1 MTDSI
6 IKNLFD
12 CNQCAFRM
20 ISCMYMPEEEFEL
33 IRETS
38 NQLQFK
44 KGEVILKQASKTTHL
59 LFLHKGVVKMNFEN
73 NAGKNII
80 LTIVSGPKLI
90 GGANLFFKEQN
101 LFSLIAVEDCDVCL
115 FDSKTLMSLL
125 SKNGPLLLMLLERA
139 TEMFQASI
147 FNYISLAHK
156 QVNGRISDV
165 LIYLSEHVYKSN
177 KFILS
182 LTRKEIAEFAG
193 CSHENVIVTLSKF
206 NKEGII
212 TITGKEISINDFEKL
227 QDISK
232 RG

>member
-1 MTDSI
+1 MY
-6 IKNLFD
+6 
-12 CNQCAFRM
+12 
-20 ISCMYMPEEEFEL
+20 SCMYMPEEEYEK
-33 IRETS
+33 IRKTA

-44 KGEVILKQASKTTHL
+44 KGEVILKQGSKTTHL
-59 LFLHKGVVKMNFEN
+59 LFLHKGVIKMNYEN

-80 LTIVSGPKLI
+80 LTIVSGPKLL
-90 GGANLFFKEQN
+90 GGANLFFKDYN
-101 LFSLIAVEDCDVCL
+101 LFSIIAVEDCDVCL

-125 SKNGPLLLMLLERA
+125 AENGSLLLTLVERA

-156 QVNGRISDV
+156 QVNGRISDI
-165 LIYLSEHVYKSN
+165 LIYLSEHVYKT
-177 KFILS
+177 KQFILT

-193 CSHENVIVTLSKF
+193 CSHENVIITLSKF

-212 TITGKEISINDFEKL
+212 TINGKEIIINDMDKL
-227 QDISK
+227 QDISR